1 MDTISIFTGHH
12 HLYFTGFSRGLY
24 PVGWIFFK
32 ILILETPIKSGLG

>member
-1 MDTISIFTGHH
+1 MDTILLFTGYR
-12 HLYFTGFSRGLY
+12 HLYFTGISSGVY